1 MKINTKEEFVNYAMK
16 KFEEVDDRK
25 YYLFPI
31 ELFEQIAADIAYTL
45 GENLTQKQVLD
56 ILCDGEYNPKDV
68 NTSASLVSF
77 QPSEEEI
84 LKKRICLA
92 EKLWEFRVIL

>member
-1 MKINTKEEFVNYAMK
+1 MKIDTKDEFVNYAMK
-16 KFEEVDDRK
+16 KFEEVDDEK

-31 ELFEQIAADIAYTL
+31 KLFEQIAEDIAYTL
-45 GENLTQKQVLD
+45 GGSLTQKQVLD

-68 NTSASLVSF
+68 NTSASLVGF
-77 QPSEEEI
+77 QPSKEEI
-84 LKKRICLA
+84 LENRISLA